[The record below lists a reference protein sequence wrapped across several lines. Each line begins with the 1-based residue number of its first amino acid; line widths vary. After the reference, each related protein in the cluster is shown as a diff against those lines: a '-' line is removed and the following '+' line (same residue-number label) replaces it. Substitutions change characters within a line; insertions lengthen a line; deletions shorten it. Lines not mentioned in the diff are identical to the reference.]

1 MQYDDWPQSILA
13 ARGTDWS
20 ELVQLIALL
29 IFGLIGG
36 LATLLKKWHDRRQQE
51 KQNAAPATSKPV
63 PRTAGQRTQP
73 ARARQ
78 LMSPPF
84 GDSPDESTPPPLP
97 PMAAAIPQNRAVVPA
112 YRGMTPPPHIPTP
125 VQEWSVRRSAVGAE
139 MPERAIGKGEVEK
152 AVLRTALQ
160 LRRASPSGAAS
171 GGGAL
176 STTGAVRTAR
186 KAVAS
191 ASPGPS
197 APERG
202 NSVLSIVWDSST
214 RSRAALRKAFVLSEI
229 LSPPIALREP
239 TSLDRFS

>member
-1 MQYDDWPQSILA
+1 VQYDDWPQSILA
-13 ARGTDWS
+13 ARVTDGY

-36 LATLLKKWHDRRQQE
+36 LATLLKKWHERRQQE
-51 KQNAAPATSKPV
+51 KQNAAAATSTP
-63 PRTAGQRTQP
+63 PRTAGQQPQP
-73 ARARQ
+73 AQARQ

-84 GDSPDESTPPPLP
+84 GDSPDASTPPPLP
-97 PMAAAIPQNRAVVPA
+97 PMAAAIPRERAAVPA
-112 YRGMTPPPHIPTP
+112 YRGMTPSPHIPTS

-139 MPERAIGKGEVEK
+139 TPERAIGKEALEK
-152 AVLRTALQ
+152 AVLRTVIQ
-160 LRRASPSGAAS
+160 LPGASPSRVAS
-171 GGGAL
+171 DSGVS

-186 KAVAS
+186 QAVPS
-191 ASPGPS
+191 ASPGSS
-197 APERG
+197 ASERG
-202 NSVLSIVWDSST
+202 DSVLSIVWDSST